1 MIPGFASWPEFAYKV
16 RADDLDHERAKK
28 DAYSVVVARTPPLK
42 ADAWHGARG
51 LSVSCKIVCSPCS
64 MCSTYAGST
73 GLQGF
78 RGWNTENEKPEHK
91 LSGTRLVFRL
101 EAPV

>member
-28 DAYSVVVARTPPLK
+28 DAHSVVVARTPPLK

-51 LSVSCKIVCSPCS
+51 LSDSCKMCVPRVPCVPP
-64 MCSTYAGST
+64 T
-73 GLQGF
+73 
-78 RGWNTENEKPEHK
+78 
-91 LSGTRLVFRL
+91 L
-101 EAPV
+101 EAPVYKGFAAGTPKMKNRNTS